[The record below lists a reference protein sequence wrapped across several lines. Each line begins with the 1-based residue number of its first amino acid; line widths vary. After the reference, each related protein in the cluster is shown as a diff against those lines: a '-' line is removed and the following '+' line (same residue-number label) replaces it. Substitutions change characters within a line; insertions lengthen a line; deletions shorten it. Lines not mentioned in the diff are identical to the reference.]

1 MAYSIVASHH
11 FLACILTVHW
21 VDWWRESIC
30 IGNRTRAT
38 IFTELGCRGRCS
50 YRCRWFRMGTKGCSR
65 RSLGKGKGM
74 HWSGMTGSKASSV
87 LKSVYVDIGRC
98 NNEKRLEVKNSSLQ
112 SSPFVAGRRC
122 FAQKCHGQSNKER
135 ARQVFPELDR
145 SLQDDWN
152 QACILLRIKKEPK
165 YLASIFH
172 TFLLSIVYN
181 HVNSSLVVS
190 LRCRLSVQRKCAAT
204 ISMYSNYCRI

>member
-1 MAYSIVASHH
+1 MAYSIVTSHH
-11 FLACILTVHW
+11 LLACILRVHW

-74 HWSGMTGSKASSV
+74 HCSGMTGSKASSV

-145 SLQDDWN
+145 SKT
-152 QACILLRIKKEPK
+152 IEIKPAFFCE
-165 YLASIFH
+165 
-172 TFLLSIVYN
+172 
-181 HVNSSLVVS
+181 
-190 LRCRLSVQRKCAAT
+190 
-204 ISMYSNYCRI
+204 